1 MNTSN
6 AVRQL
11 DKVSRILNSLDRGP
25 VLVCYAPVEGS
36 VYEINYYY
44 GSGKFVLKRDDVST
58 ILVEVDDIEVLS
70 PLEALGAVWL
80 DEN

>member
-25 VLVCYAPVEGS
+25 VLVCYAPVEGA
-36 VYEINYYY
+36 VYEIKYYY
-44 GSGKFVLKRDDVST
+44 GSGKFVL
-58 ILVEVDDIEVLS
+58 
-70 PLEALGAVWL
+70 
-80 DEN
+80 